1 MALKKPNIKI
11 AQPKAAQNFA
21 RKESIIKKL
30 NERMA
35 SVVRNA
41 GTQNEEY
48 IRWVGKL
55 TRPGSPY
62 AASTNVY
69 DPEKIK
75 LKRNK
80 GANKERTE
88 YMALSRKK
96 SDIEGMDL
104 KDLERLEKQT
114 RGWGAVKREAKQ
126 ALEEQREEDKKRERL
141 YVDVNPFE
149 SGLDEDGLDEEAAEP
164 EPEPA
169 PITDEE
175 ISKYLNQKEAVRQ
188 FIEGH
193 DEAFYALIEATG
205 WDDIREHTTEE
216 IYREAQKIDINTY
229 EFTEPLSEVGEAYI
243 KRREASREHRRA
255 LGIL

>member
-11 AQPKAAQNFA
+11 AKPQAAQSFA

-35 SVVRNA
+35 SIVRNA
-41 GTQNEEY
+41 GTQNEDY
-48 IRWVGKL
+48 IRWAGKL

-69 DPEKIK
+69 DPDKIK

-88 YMALSRKK
+88 YVALSRKK
-96 SDIEGMDL
+96 SDIEAMSLEDL
-104 KDLERLEKQT
+104 QRLEEQT
-114 RGWGAVKREAKQ
+114 RGWGTVKREAKK
-126 ALEEQREEDKKRERL
+126 ALEDQREEEKKRERL
-141 YVDVNPFE
+141 YVDENPFE
-149 SGLDEDGLDEEAAEP
+149 AGLDEEAAEP
-164 EPEPA
+164 QPEPE

-175 ISKYLNQKEAVRQ
+175 ISKYLKQKEAVRQ

-205 WDDIREHTTEE
+205 WDDIRQHTTEE

-229 EFTEPLSEVGEAYI
+229 EFQAPLSEIGEAYI